1 MKMPIL
7 QFNMTIQC
15 SLSAILHQR
24 YLIYDVV
31 LSLLLTVSRRE
42 IILQLQRLWTI
53 IEYRVMSGAINITSN
68 KENIVK
74 LFSIAFDYLLFL
86 RLLYHHIII
95 LIIKPSNQ
103 KVNRIKMHIMKLAI
117 SKL

>member
-42 IILQLQRLWTI
+42 IILQRLWTI

-117 SKL
+117 GKL

>member
-24 YLIYDVV
+24 YTYLIYDVV

-42 IILQLQRLWTI
+42 ILLQLQRALWTI
-53 IEYRVMSGAINITSN
+53 IEYRVIPSGAINITSN
-68 KENIVK
+68 KEKIVK
-74 LFSIAFDYLLFL
+74 LFFNSL
-86 RLLYHHIII
+86 RLSFVLEVVISSFYHPQH
-95 LIIKPSNQ
+95 KTQ
-103 KVNRIKMHIMKLAI
+103 R
-117 SKL
+117 

>member
-1 MKMPIL
+1 MKMSIL

-31 LSLLLTVSRRE
+31 LSLLLTVSRRQ
-42 IILQLQRLWTI
+42 IILQLQQLWTI

-74 LFSIAFDYLLFL
+74 LFFYSL
-86 RLLYHHIII
+86 RLSFVLEVVISSYYHPHHKTQQSEG
-95 LIIKPSNQ
+95 KPD
-103 KVNRIKMHIMKLAI
+103 
-117 SKL
+117 